1 MLHSSFSASFRLSCC
16 SARLNG
22 LLHCCSAII
31 STHLSHCGFFVFG
44 KELVLY
50 SRGVESQHVCGN
62 KITPK
67 NFIIVPYQYI
77 YISILGKDVQNNFGR
92 SDKLKIVN
100 EEVGW
105 WVRRVTVRL
114 MRWSQRLRASPS
126 PPLRD
131 LICWA
136 TRIN

>member
-1 MLHSSFSASFRLSCC
+1 MLHSSFSASFRLSFFLYLFSQIKWA
-16 SARLNG
+16 SALLQCHNQHTPFSLRLF
-22 LLHCCSAII
+22 LFFKRI
-31 STHLSHCGFFVFG
+31 SST
-44 KELVLY
+44 
-50 SRGVESQHVCGN
+50 QHVCGN